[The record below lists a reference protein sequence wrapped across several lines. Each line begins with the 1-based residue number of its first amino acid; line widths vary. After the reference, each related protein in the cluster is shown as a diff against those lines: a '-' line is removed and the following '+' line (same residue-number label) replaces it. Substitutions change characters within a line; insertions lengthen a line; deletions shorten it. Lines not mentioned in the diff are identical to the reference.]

1 MAFQQSL
8 KKREHR
14 GVGEYTYTYS
24 IQKDMHQ
31 RAQQGEV
38 PRLRDRIGIGECEMA
53 IFHMCFSSQ
62 RAKRQEH
69 LKSQKD
75 TAYLNL

>member
-8 KKREHR
+8 EKREHR
-14 GVGEYTYTYS
+14 GVGECTYMYN
-24 IQKDMHQ
+24 IQKDMHE
-31 RAQQGEV
+31 RGQQGEV
-38 PRLRDRIGIGECEMA
+38 PRLRDRMRIGECEIV